1 MTSNTLLNEGRF
13 NKYIEYS
20 LLTQGNLNE
29 FIKEAMAERVL
40 VFKTHPIINST
51 AIFVGDMGLSQRINY
66 TSTGSGVNLVA
77 RLKREFSPCYSR
89 NVLRS
94 FTAVQPT

>member
-1 MTSNTLLNEGRF
+1 MTNNTLLNEGRL

-20 LLTQGNLNE
+20 LLTKGNFNE
-29 FIKEAMAERVL
+29 FIKKAMAERVL

-51 AIFVGDMGLSQRINY
+51 TVFVGDMGLSQRINY
-66 TSTGSGVNLVA
+66 RSTGGGINLVA

-89 NVLRS
+89 NVFRS
-94 FTAVQPT
+94 FTALQPT